1 MNIPPRSKRLLNIEL
16 LRIVAMLMVLNLHA
30 NFSSFDLPVIN
41 KDGLAASLGR
51 NAWESLCMCAVN
63 VFVMISGWFG
73 IKPSIRGFANFMWQ
87 VFYIVGICV
96 IVEILFFNGSVAF
109 SELMK
114 PLGLYKG
121 GGWFVPSY
129 IVLYILAPIL
139 NKYVADTPEK
149 NIRNMLV
156 CFFLFELIWEF
167 TGSVNFLH
175 KGYAPISFIGL
186 YILAAYLRK
195 RKTKL
200 KTGTALT
207 GFFLCCIAITLTMSY
222 DNIAQTTL
230 LVSFEFYSSPFVIA
244 AATFLLLSFT
254 GLPESAFR
262 KRPWEK
268 LIPWLSTSCFA
279 VYLIHVGTPFAFH
292 LYVTTVKETYYAHP
306 GIVGALCVAGIILG
320 VFFGAILIDKPRVW
334 IWRHFLLPLF
344 KQKETSKTKESE
356 AMVG

>member
-1 MNIPPRSKRLLNIEL
+1 
-16 LRIVAMLMVLNLHA
+16 
-30 NFSSFDLPVIN
+30 
-41 KDGLAASLGR
+41 
-51 NAWESLCMCAVN
+51 
-63 VFVMISGWFG
+63 
-73 IKPSIRGFANFMWQ
+73 
-87 VFYIVGICV
+87 
-96 IVEILFFNGSVAF
+96 
-109 SELMK
+109 
-114 PLGLYKG
+114 
-121 GGWFVPSY
+121 
-129 IVLYILAPIL
+129 
-139 NKYVADTPEK
+139 
-149 NIRNMLV
+149 MLV

-244 AATFLLLSFT
+244 AAAFLLLSFT
-254 GLPESAFR
+254 GLPESVFR

-306 GIVGALCVAGIILG
+306 ASSGRFAWPVLFSECSSVRFSSTNPEYGYGGISCSLFSNKKRLPRQKRARLWSAENGPIKAL
-320 VFFGAILIDKPRVW
+320 
-334 IWRHFLLPLF
+334 
-344 KQKETSKTKESE
+344 
-356 AMVG
+356 